1 MALTSLRLS
10 YAGQTQVAEEG
21 LPIGSHRMHCSFMF
35 KVADRRLPDP
45 GGLLMVDCSGV
56 DTL

>member
-1 MALTSLRLS
+1 MT
-10 YAGQTQVAEEG
+10 EEG
-21 LPIGSHRMHCSFMF
+21 LPIVCHCMHSPSMF